1 MNAIALYI
9 ICKTYD
15 LTFGATTS
23 GLSESVA
30 DERRAERSEAMKWL
44 EHISRKKSRVS
55 VHDVSVIVARPKCST
70 CPDQMPSLSIEAYL
84 SASRDTDVSKEE
96 MTRRRR
102 WFSTNVYLDSK
113 QLS

>member
-30 DERRAERSEAMKWL
+30 DERRAERSEAMK
-44 EHISRKKSRVS
+44 
-55 VHDVSVIVARPKCST
+55 
-70 CPDQMPSLSIEAYL
+70 
-84 SASRDTDVSKEE
+84 
-96 MTRRRR
+96 
-102 WFSTNVYLDSK
+102 
-113 QLS
+113 